1 MKPRAAVPRRQATF
15 LTSLHAS
22 FGHRVLE
29 RFFQPHEPEAD
40 FT

>member
-1 MKPRAAVPRRQATF
+1 MKPPAAVPRRQATF
-15 LTSLHAS
+15 LTSLHAP
-22 FGHRVLE
+22 FGHCVLE